1 MSAVLSTISG
11 KPTAMKQPDLPVLW
25 WSRAAGLMVIVM
37 SLLLFDSKV
46 TPSQRLTAQSGDVST
61 RVESELARL
70 TLRQKVAQMFVFTF
84 YGSPPNQPAIEFLRE
99 WQPGAVALLPSNLGD
114 PAQIARLTNTLQQTS
129 LDAGGLPLLVAV
141 DQEGGII
148 AHLEDGFTRWPVPTL
163 LTATADA
170 DLAYRVGRAFASEM
184 RAVGVNMNLAPVA
197 DLLTNPANPIIG
209 RRAFGAD
216 GEQVGPIVTAFSQG
230 LQAGGVLATAKHF
243 PGHGD
248 TDADSHVTLPVITH
262 DRQRLDAIEL
272 APFRA
277 LITADVAAI
286 MVAHVVYTALDPEP
300 ARPASLSSAIVSDLL
315 RAQMGYEGLILPDA
329 LDMDA
334 IDTVYSPVEAALASV
349 QAGHDL
355 ILTGAHVSPQSQA
368 DAIQAVIDAVEA
380 GEIDE
385 MRIDDSV
392 RRILTTKA
400 RFDLLDWE
408 PIVVPRGTQVSTQ
421 SGGEA
426 LVSEMFAKGITIAHG
441 GVYLPAP
448 PDSLLIYPASQP
460 SLWRACDAAGHFV
473 PLGVSDRP
481 TSEEIAWAAS
491 AAERAP
497 LVITFTR
504 DAANNPAQRALVEQ
518 LPAEKTLV
526 VALQSPFDIEV
537 LPTTAAHLLT
547 YSPLPAAYEPL
558 CAILAGTRQAVGQ
571 LVVDLASPSASP

>member
-1 MSAVLSTISG
+1 MSDVLSTMSG
-11 KPTAMKQPDLPVLW
+11 KLTAMKRPDLSVVR
-25 WSRAAGLMVIVM
+25 WSRAAGLIFITL
-37 SLLLFDSKV
+37 SLLLIDSM
-46 TPSQRLTAQSGDVST
+46 LLAAQSNPISA

-70 TLRQKVAQMFVFTF
+70 SLRQKVAQMFVFTF
-84 YGSPPNQPAIEFLRE
+84 YGSPPNQPAVEFIRE
-99 WQPGAVALLPSNLGD
+99 WQPGAVALLPSNLGE

-163 LTATADA
+163 LTATADV

-197 DLLTNPANPIIG
+197 DLLTNPDNPIIG

-216 GEQVGPIVTAFSQG
+216 AAQVGPVVTAFADG

-248 TDADSHVTLPVITH
+248 TDADSHVTLPVIMH

-277 LITADVAAI
+277 LIAADVAAI
-286 MVAHVVYTALDPEP
+286 MVAHVVYTALDLEQR
-300 ARPASLSSAIVSDLL
+300 RPASLSPPIVSDLL
-315 RAQMGYEGLILPDA
+315 RAQMGFEGLILPDA

-334 IDTVYSPVEAALASV
+334 IDTAYSPVEAALASV
-349 QAGHDL
+349 LAGHDL
-355 ILTGAHVSPQSQA
+355 ILTGAHVSPQSQV
-368 DAIQAVIDAVEA
+368 DAIQAVIDAVQA

-385 MRIDDSV
+385 ARIDASV
-392 RRILTTKA
+392 RRILTAKA
-400 RFDLLDWE
+400 RFDLLEWE
-408 PIVVPRGTQVSTQ
+408 PIDVMQGTQVATQ

-426 LVSEMFAKGITIAHG
+426 LVSEMFSRGITVVHG
-441 GVYLPAP
+441 GDRLPAP
-448 PDSLLIYPASQP
+448 ADSLLIYPASQP
-460 SLWRACDAAGHFV
+460 SLWRACDAAGQFV

-504 DAANNPAQRALVEQ
+504 DVATNPAQRDLVER

-537 LPTTAAHLLT
+537 LPSTAAHLLT

-558 CAILAGTRQAVGQ
+558 CAILAGTQQALGQ
-571 LVVDLASPSASP
+571 LVVDLALPSDSP